1 MYSSSATSTV
11 TPLFWN
17 TTLWVLAILSPTREA
32 PTPHSR
38 EIGALSFLAL
48 QLFRLEILGRGAADG
63 ALLGGLDALEFLAA
77 DGADHRDGHRRV
89 RGLAVVGLYL
99 LTRVAGEVGDGD
111 LARYDVLHRG
121 TCPAEGV
128 LDEREVYAR
137 RAPLSRELLGHVA
150 RDVPHKA
157 LGRPPQAIY
166 GLLGP
171 GELFGTAFGDEVAG
185 LLEGGVV
192 YRALGPRRLLDLL
205 FGVGDGAASG
215 VRFFHLK
222 GLAAGLLAVLLLDVL
237 ARDRGVAFLEGALLD
252 ACPHAPLLLPLF
264 EGVEERLG
272 VVGPVQLA
280 AVVDLREVQV
290 ALGDV
295 GLRDLRVHRVEVGG
309 AGAADGTLGGLA
321 LGYVAAHVA
330 LEAVEALGGATD
342 LLLHLGGAHL
352 VPDCAHG
359 FHRAGREDALY
370 DLVYDAG
377 GYDRVAL
384 LDGVP
389 DDRAGRHADDEA
401 GNAIEP
407 LEGFLGPRHVLLGGV
422 EVGRLVLEVGY

>member
-17 TTLWVLAILSPTREA
+17 VTLWVLAILSPTREA
-32 PTPHSR
+32 PTPRSR
-38 EIGALSFLAL
+38 GVGALSFVAL

-63 ALLGGLDALEFLAA
+63 ALLGGLEALEFLAA
-77 DGADHRDGHRRV
+77 DGANHRDGHRRV

-99 LTRVAGEVGDGD
+99 LTRVAGEVGYGD
-111 LARYDVLHRG
+111 LAHYDVLHRG

-150 RDVPHKA
+150 RDVPHKT
-157 LGRPPQAIY
+157 LGRSPQA
-166 GLLGP
+166 
-171 GELFGTAFGDEVAG
+171 V
-185 LLEGGVV
+185 
-192 YRALGPRRLLDLL
+192 

-215 VRFFHLK
+215 VRYFHLK

-237 ARDRGVAFLEGALLD
+237 ARDGGVAFLERALLD

-295 GLRDLRVHRVEVGG
+295 GLCDPRVHRVEVGG

-342 LLLHLGGAHL
+342 LLLHLGG
-352 VPDCAHG
+352 
-359 FHRAGREDALY
+359 DALNI
-370 DLVYDAG
+370 
-377 GYDRVAL
+377 
-384 LDGVP
+384 P
-389 DDRAGRHADDEA
+389 
-401 GNAIEP
+401 
-407 LEGFLGPRHVLLGGV
+407 
-422 EVGRLVLEVGY
+422 LVLGLAEAAAAGLEDLLLSRRVVAV